1 MGNPARAIFSAA
13 LDLPQAERLELASRL
28 IASVD
33 GPDEPEWEAA
43 WEDEVDRREHAA
55 QAGPA
60 AREPGAPWSQVRGRV
75 LERLPR

>member
-1 MGNPARAIFSAA
+1 MGNPARDIFSAA
-13 LDLPQAERLELASRL
+13 LDLSQADRLELASRL

-43 WEDEVDRREHAA
+43 WEEEVDRREHV
-55 QAGPA
+55 PPV

>member
-1 MGNPARAIFSAA
+1 MGNPARDIFSAA

-33 GPDEPEWEAA
+33 GPDEPEWEQA
-43 WEDEVDRREHAA
+43 WEDEVDRREHVAH
-55 QAGPA
+55 AGPA
-60 AREPGAPWSQVRGRV
+60 AREPGTPWSQVRGRV